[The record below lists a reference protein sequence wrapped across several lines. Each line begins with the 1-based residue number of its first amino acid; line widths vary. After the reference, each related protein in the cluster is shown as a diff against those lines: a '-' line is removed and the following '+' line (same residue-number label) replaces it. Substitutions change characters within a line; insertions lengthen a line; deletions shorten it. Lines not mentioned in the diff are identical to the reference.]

1 MREKIL
7 EILESGGFISGEI
20 LAEKL
25 NVSRTAIWK
34 QIKVLRDLGY
44 EIESVK
50 NKGYRLVLKPD
61 IPLPEEIK
69 NGLDTKIIG
78 KKIIYFKT
86 IDSTNSYCKNLVR
99 EGIVEGT
106 VVVADI
112 PTAWLARRQ
121 PFRLFQEQALSSL
134 ARCSQASYLGRARI
148 A

>member
-1 MREKIL
+1 MNDKIIGL
-7 EILESGGFISGEI
+7 LKKDEFVSGEL

-25 NVSRTAIWK
+25 GISRTAIWK
-34 QIKVLRDLGY
+34 QIKSLKDIGY

-112 PTAWLARRQ
+112 Q
-121 PFRLFQEQALSSL
+121 KK
-134 ARCSQASYLGRARI
+134 GRGRKN
-148 A
+148 